1 MRGAVE
7 EVLVNERARC
17 EDARD
22 GALDHALGFFRILD
36 LLSDRDAEALLDPAM
51 ERVQKKLK
59 RLLAVSSLVM
69 VLGFMAVLA
78 AIIYKL
84 SESGK
89 RADGSDI
96 AATVAIG
103 KDGRV
108 ESMVLSGDR
117 LILLVRDGTAS
128 KLLHL
133 EAATGRL
140 IGETTFVA
148 Q

>member
-1 MRGAVE
+1 MDDE
-7 EVLVNERARC
+7 
-17 EDARD
+17 
-22 GALDHALGFFRILD
+22 
-36 LLSDRDAEALLDPAM
+36 RDAEAPLDPAM
-51 ERVQKKLK
+51 ERVQVKLK

-84 SESGK
+84 SEGGK
-89 RADGSDI
+89 TADASDI

-108 ESMVLSGDR
+108 EGMARSGDR
-117 LILLVRDGTAS
+117 LILLVRAGAQS
-128 KLLHL
+128 KLLYL
-133 EAATGRL
+133 DAATGRV
-140 IGETTFVA
+140 IGETLFVA

>member
-1 MRGAVE
+1 MTHPAMDD
-7 EVLVNERARC
+7 
-17 EDARD
+17 EDRN
-22 GALDHALGFFRILD
+22 
-36 LLSDRDAEALLDPAM
+36 AEAPLDPAM

-108 ESMVLSGDR
+108 ESMILSGDR
-117 LILLVRDGTAS
+117 LILLVRDGTTS

-133 EAATGRL
+133 EATTGRL